1 MSSAIDETIK
11 KALSTAGSIPDS
23 LPFAES
29 HGIPH
34 ADVIGSCKSLAAGS
48 FIAVADVQQ
57 TVVQLSKEG
66 AECAELGSPEA
77 RLFALVPSE
86 GGILQDALMDLA
98 GSAGK
103 PGMAKAVPLKW
114 LTVVKEEGVETE
126 VDPKTGKK
134 KAPPKRVMRAATSVV
149 DTVQQQL
156 RAVLAANGAVD
167 ALPDDELAA
176 LKKRGLLN
184 KATVKSLAISK
195 GPMFASWGIKAVAD
209 LTHEM
214 LVKGNW
220 KEAVFKPLNFD
231 ASGKLVGGGALHPL
245 MKVRTMF
252 REIFL
257 EMGFEEM
264 VTNKYVESS
273 FWNFDALYQP
283 QQHPARDE
291 HDTFFISTPAATL
304 DIPADY
310 LQRVKQTHED
320 GGADLS
326 AEYNAASTGWRYDWS
341 EDVTRTQLLR
351 THTTAVSSRTLYALA
366 QLAKKAGKPG
376 EVLKPQKYFS
386 IDRVFRNES
395 LDATHLAEFH
405 QVEGFVIGENLSL
418 GNLMGTIED
427 FYRRLGPEFQDI
439 KFKPTYNPYTEPS
452 MEFHSYHPGLKR
464 WVEMGNSGVF
474 RPEMLRP
481 MGFGENVSV
490 IAWGMSLER
499 PTMKKYGYKDIRAL
513 FGHKI
518 DLNMTRDHPIVRWT

>member
-114 LTVVKEEGVETE
+114 LTVVKEEGVEGE

-134 KAPPKRVMRAATSVV
+134 KAPPKRVMRAASSVV

-176 LKKRGLLN
+176 LKKRGLLS
-184 KATVKSLAISK
+184 KVTVKSLAISK
-195 GPMFASWGIKAVAD
+195 GPMFASWGVKAVAD

-214 LVKGNW
+214 LIKGTW
-220 KEAVFKPLNFD
+220 KEARAPRTPR
-231 ASGKLVGGGALHPL
+231 SPSRSGALSRAPRL
-245 MKVRTMF
+245 
-252 REIFL
+252 
-257 EMGFEEM
+257 
-264 VTNKYVESS
+264 
-273 FWNFDALYQP
+273 
-283 QQHPARDE
+283 
-291 HDTFFISTPAATL
+291 
-304 DIPADY
+304 
-310 LQRVKQTHED
+310 
-320 GGADLS
+320 
-326 AEYNAASTGWRYDWS
+326 WRRS
-341 EDVTRTQLLR
+341 HLLCACTRIR
-351 THTTAVSSRTLYALA
+351 A
-366 QLAKKAGKPG
+366 P
-376 EVLKPQKYFS
+376 
-386 IDRVFRNES
+386 
-395 LDATHLAEFH
+395 
-405 QVEGFVIGENLSL
+405 
-418 GNLMGTIED
+418 
-427 FYRRLGPEFQDI
+427 LGP
-439 KFKPTYNPYTEPS
+439 
-452 MEFHSYHPGLKR
+452 
-464 WVEMGNSGVF
+464 
-474 RPEMLRP
+474 RPPPLRANRSP
-481 MGFGENVSV
+481 P
-490 IAWGMSLER
+490 A
-499 PTMKKYGYKDIRAL
+499 
-513 FGHKI
+513 
-518 DLNMTRDHPIVRWT
+518 VRRR